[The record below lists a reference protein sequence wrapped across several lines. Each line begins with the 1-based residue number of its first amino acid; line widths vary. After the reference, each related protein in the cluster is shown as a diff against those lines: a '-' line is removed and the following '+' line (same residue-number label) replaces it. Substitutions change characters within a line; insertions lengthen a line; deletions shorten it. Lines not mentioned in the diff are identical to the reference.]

1 MTCVTK
7 LNMNENELT
16 KSRYDICDKKNSDF
30 YDCTFK
36 NGYGIDLVDLS
47 ILKSALIN
55 NFFKFGQTTD
65 KL

>member
-1 MTCVTK
+1 MTKTVHKC
-7 LNMNENELT
+7 
-16 KSRYDICDKKNSDF
+16 F
-30 YDCTFK
+30 
-36 NGYGIDLVDLS
+36 GIDLVDSS